1 MVQNTVIQMETLKL
15 EQIDQQKQALR
26 FHQMIDALP
35 QVRMKQSWIA
45 RAPSRFGYPA
55 SGSKRLSEVLH
66 LSVTQ

>member
-45 RAPSRFGYPA
+45 RGAVTIRISRQWEQA
-55 SGSKRLSEVLH
+55 TL
-66 LSVTQ
+66 

>member
-45 RAPSRFGYPA
+45 GRRHDSDIPPVGAGDSLRSFISA
-55 SGSKRLSEVLH
+55 
-66 LSVTQ
+66 